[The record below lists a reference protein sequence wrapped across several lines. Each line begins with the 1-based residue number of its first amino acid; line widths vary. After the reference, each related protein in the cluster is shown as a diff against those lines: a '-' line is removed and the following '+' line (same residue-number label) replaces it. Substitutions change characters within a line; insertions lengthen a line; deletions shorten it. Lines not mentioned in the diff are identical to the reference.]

1 LGQKDSN
8 VLERNLEENRS
19 SATRLSEP
27 PVPMVP
33 WDYVNK
39 ASIH

>member
-1 LGQKDSN
+1 LDQKDSN

-19 SATRLSEP
+19 SVMGLSEP
-27 PVPMVP
+27 PVSMVP